1 VKRTQAISGAAVLVV
16 AVLVLGFLVLLGKGS
31 RGLERPG
38 AAPQAR
44 PTAGEVIARGHIEPK
59 GRVIAVS
66 GPPDGNS
73 TVALVT
79 RLLVDQGSKVEKG
92 QVMAILNGYDLARQ
106 DLEVAKGSLDL
117 AEKQRVQV
125 QAGVG
130 RASEIAAQINVVASR
145 RAQLTRNKKDLER
158 TAQLVKR
165 QNASVQELD
174 MRQAAVDQLTNDVE
188 QAENALKALTEV
200 RAVDDAVATA
210 QIAVAKANLGK
221 AEAVVERLQIRAP
234 VSGTVLSVQSRDG
247 EAIGADGIL
256 RMGDLDHL
264 IVVAEV
270 DQGQIAHIANGMEAR
285 IEGDMIAQPVTGKVT
300 RIAREVFRQ
309 KRPSSDILTGR
320 DAKIVEVEITPQTA
334 LPPVVGGE
342 VIVRF
347 TPASAKK

>member
-1 VKRTQAISGAAVLVV
+1 VV
-16 AVLVLGFLVLLGKGS
+16 AVLVLGFLVLPGKGS

-38 AAPQAR
+38 TALQAR

-210 QIAVAKANLGK
+210 QIAVA
-221 AEAVVERLQIRAP
+221 RRAWRRP
-234 VSGTVLSVQSRDG
+234 
-247 EAIGADGIL
+247 
-256 RMGDLDHL
+256 
-264 IVVAEV
+264 
-270 DQGQIAHIANGMEAR
+270 
-285 IEGDMIAQPVTGKVT
+285 
-300 RIAREVFRQ
+300 
-309 KRPSSDILTGR
+309 RPSSSACR
-320 DAKIVEVEITPQTA
+320 SARRSRAPCCRSSRATA
-334 LPPVVGGE
+334 
-342 VIVRF
+342 RR
-347 TPASAKK
+347 SAPMVSCAWVTSTT

>member
-1 VKRTQAISGAAVLVV
+1 LSGAAVLVV
-16 AVLVLGFLVLLGKGS
+16 AALALGFLVLPGKGS
-31 RGLERPG
+31 RGLERATPG
-38 AAPQAR
+38 SANRSAQ
-44 PTAGEVIARGHIEPK
+44 GDVIARGHIEPK

-79 RLLVDQGSKVEKG
+79 RLLVDQGSKVQKG
-92 QVMAILNGYDLARQ
+92 QVVAILNGYDLART

-117 AEKQRVQV
+117 AERQRVQV

-130 RASEIAAQINVVASR
+130 RASEIAAQTNVVASR
-145 RAQLTRNKKDLER
+145 RAQLVRNRKDLER
-158 TAQLVKR
+158 TAQLVRK

-174 MRQAAVDQLTNDVE
+174 MRQAAVEQLSNDVE

-200 RAVDDAVATA
+200 RSVDDAVALA
-210 QIAVAKANLGK
+210 QIVVAKANLAK

-234 VSGTVLSVQSRDG
+234 ISGTVLSVQSRDG

-270 DQGQIAHIANGMEAR
+270 DQGHIARITDGMEAR
-285 IEGDMIAQPVTGKVT
+285 IEGNMIAEPVTGKVS

-320 DAKIVEVEITPQTA
+320 DAKIVEVDITPTSP

-342 VIVRF
+342 VVVRF
-347 TPASAKK
+347 TPGPAAK